1 MVPGISA
8 CYSEGVEIPHHRL
21 IQSLHVMTHTL
32 FSSQLYL
39 YFGTVHDAIHFSTLK
54 YNRIYLY

>member
-39 YFGTVHDAIHFSTLK
+39 YVHDPIHFSTLK
-54 YNRIYLY
+54 YNHIYRY